1 LTHDSAHH
9 WGDQDFAPGRS
20 HRDVF
25 REVDPG
31 RCHVP
36 GRTLIPAS
44 HCGASVNSQLAHKER
59 IMQTVKLNNGVE
71 IPILGFGVFQIIDP
85 NECERNVI
93 DAIQTG
99 YSHIDTAASYQNEEA
114 VGRGIQQSGVAREK
128 LFITTKL
135 WIQSNGYEGT
145 LKALENS
152 LKRLQLDYI
161 DLYLIHQP
169 LGDVY
174 GEWRAMEDLYQ
185 QGKVRAIGVSNFYPD
200 RIMDLM
206 IHNKITPA
214 VNQIEVNPF
223 QQQIETQKFLLDNSV
238 QVEAWAPFA
247 EGRNNIFQN
256 EFLLSI
262 AAKYQKSVAQVI
274 LRWLVQRGIIAL
286 AKSTHKERMLENI
299 SVFDFELSAE
309 DMAAMTTLDT
319 KTSSF
324 FDHRDPDKVKWL
336 GNRKLDV

>member
-1 LTHDSAHH
+1 MSNIVGIKVQGMVLD
-9 WGDQDFAPGRS
+9 
-20 HRDVF
+20 
-25 REVDPG
+25 
-31 RCHVP
+31 
-36 GRTLIPAS
+36 
-44 HCGASVNSQLAHKER
+44 LAQEQMRKKER
-59 IMQTVKLNNGVE
+59 IMQNVKLNNGVE
-71 IPILGFGVFQIIDP
+71 IPILGFGVFQITDP
-85 NECERNVI
+85 AECERSVV

-114 VGRGIQQSGVAREK
+114 VGRGIKQSGVAREK

-135 WIQSNGYEGT
+135 WIQRNGYEDT
-145 LKALENS
+145 LKAFENS

-169 LGDVY
+169 FGDVY
-174 GEWRAMEDLYQ
+174 GEWRAMEELYQ
-185 QGKVRAIGVSNFYPD
+185 QGKVRAIGVSNFHPD

-223 QQQIETQKFLLDNSV
+223 QQQVDTQKFLQDNSV

-256 EFLLSI
+256 ELLLSI
-262 AAKYQKSVAQVI
+262 AAKHQKSVAQVI
-274 LRWLVQRGIIAL
+274 LRWLLQRGIIAL
-286 AKSTHKERMLENI
+286 SKTTRNERMLENI
-299 SVFDFELSAE
+299 SVFDFELSTE
-309 DMAAMTTLDT
+309 DMVAITTLDT

-324 FDHRDPDKVKWL
+324 FDHRNPEMVKWL
-336 GNRKLDV
+336 GERKLDV